1 MTDIGPRVREWYVS
15 EGEHEHEDEYEHEY
29 EDEYEDEY
37 LHAPGIG
44 APQRAVFED
53 EDACP
58 P

>member
-1 MTDIGPRVREWYVS
+1 MREWYVS